1 MKAGKA
7 GKAAEAGM
15 VMLEY
20 AASSTRCDFIQIHC
34 PAGGPLR
41 RHALASRHRHFPLR
55 PALQARCA
63 LHNLYSMH
71 QLILDLLPET
81 PPSLDNFVV
90 GSNGEALAGLAGWLA
105 ADSRETLLLL
115 WGEPASGKTHLL
127 RASGARYIDAQ
138 DDRALAGLEAAESGD
153 DTMATTTPE
162 SIPGIPTRASPVRY
176 AIDNIEALDERGQ
189 IALFNLF
196 NRLRATNGAGRLLA
210 AAAAPPQQ
218 LTVREDLRTR
228 LGSGLVYRLQPLS
241 EAEQDAAL
249 TAQAAR
255 RGLRL
260 PTGALAY
267 LRSRAP
273 RDMRSLSALLDA
285 LDRYSLERRRPIT
298 LPLLREVLHP
308 APHTA
313 AFQNNSE

>member
-1 MKAGKA
+1 
-7 GKAAEAGM
+7 
-15 VMLEY
+15 
-20 AASSTRCDFIQIHC
+20 
-34 PAGGPLR
+34 
-41 RHALASRHRHFPLR
+41 
-55 PALQARCA
+55 
-63 LHNLYSMH
+63 MH

-138 DDRALAGLEAAESGD
+138 NDCALASLEAATAE
-153 DTMATTTPE
+153 DTMATTVIPE

-189 IALFNLF
+189 ITLFNLF

-218 LTVREDLRTR
+218 LAVREDLRTR

-285 LDRYSLERRRPIT
+285 LDRYSLEQRRPIT

-308 APHTA
+308 ALHTA
-313 AFQNNSE
+313 VSK